1 MGHCPQNHRSSSHCP
16 GRGIRF
22 QFLHRPMR
30 IITLAIIHCS
40 ATPQGVRL
48 SFDNCRRE
56 HIRRGFSDIGYHFYI
71 RKDGTMTQ
79 HRKRLPLLH
88 HAQRRDSPRPPAGE
102 NRRPLPKPQPAL
114 HRHLLRRRPGHPR
127 HTRRHPH
134 TDTAGIVSGTAA
146 RTETDFSENS
156 GSGAS

>member
-48 SFDNCRRE
+48 SFDDCRRE
-56 HIRRGFSDIGYHFYI
+56 HIRRGFCDIGYHFYI
-71 RKDGTMTQ
+71 TRNGEI
-79 HRKRLPLLH
+79 HR
-88 HAQRRDSPRPPAGE
+88 G
-102 NRRPLPKPQPAL
+102 RPLEKIGAHCQN
-114 HRHLLRRRPGHPR
+114 HNRHLLRRRPGHPR

-134 TDTAGIVSGTAA
+134 TGTAGIVSGTAA

-156 GSGAS
+156 GSGTS

>member
-48 SFDNCRRE
+48 SFDDCRRE
-56 HIRRGFSDIGYHFYI
+56 HIRRGFCDIGYHFYI
-71 RKDGTMTQ
+71 TRNGEI
-79 HRKRLPLLH
+79 HRG
-88 HAQRRDSPRPPAGE
+88 PPAGE

-134 TDTAGIVSGTAA
+134 TGTAGIVSGTAA

-156 GSGAS
+156 GSGTS